1 MTRTLSLHL
10 LFPFKCGIRGIP
22 LTGEHFCSIY
32 VILFDILL
40 IHIWHCNRVT
50 NSQGSNSSLAKEP
63 SEKLGSQLRELRLCS
78 ETGRAEFWNHVE

>member
-32 VILFDILL
+32 IILFDILL
-40 IHIWHCNRVT
+40 IHTWHWNRVT
-50 NSQGSNSSLAKEP
+50 NSQGSNSPLAKEP
-63 SEKLGSQLRELRLCS
+63 SEKLGSQPWELRLCS
-78 ETGRAEFWNHVE
+78 ETGCAGFWNHVE